1 MITLTDPP
9 RHPNHRP
16 TWLSRSRSAVVVAAL
31 LLSGC
36 TSTSTAAPP
45 TDPTNG
51 TVSAASSAS
60 AAPAESTGSDAHE
73 GELEY
78 TPGPSAAVAAPA
90 RTVGDRFA
98 KLWARRTVPA
108 EVWLQDL
115 APLCTTYLHTKLKN
129 TDPGNVPAAAVTGQ
143 LQAASSRVNEVVFH
157 VPTDGGTLIL
167 AVTRDAE
174 HGGGWLVAH
183 VDFRRA
189 A

>member
-16 TWLSRSRSAVVVAAL
+16 TWLSRSRSAAVVAAL

-36 TSTSTAAPP
+36 TSTSAPP
-45 TDPTNG
+45 TAPTAD
-51 TVSAASSAS
+51 TVSAASSAP
-60 AAPAESTGSDAHE
+60 AAPTASTGSDAHE

-78 TPGPSAAVAAPA
+78 TPGPSAPVAAPA
-90 RTVGDRFA
+90 RTVAERFA
-98 KLWARRTVPA
+98 KLWARRTVAA

-115 APLCTTYLHTKLKN
+115 TPLCTTYLHAKLQG

-143 LQAASSRVNEVVFH
+143 LRAASSLVNEVVFH

-174 HGGGWLVAH
+174 HGGGWLVAY